1 MRKLLGV
8 FLSMTLA
15 VSMLA
20 GCGGGQTA
28 PAADQNTESAEAEA
42 EPAAE
47 ETEAEPA
54 AEADAAAE
62 QTEAEPAAEQTDAAA
77 ADQADAAAG
86 GTVADMTAAADGQAL
101 ASFTVF
107 NGGGLKEPEAM
118 EEPDEMSQEDTDR
131 LDRAMRAYV
140 PPADSLLK
148 NQAENYYY
156 YNQMNKQEQQIYD
169 ALLMCATDPT
179 DTDNAVMATISV
191 DPRTQEF
198 AEMEF
203 KAYYGMLYDHPEL
216 FWLYNGS
223 ECDISVGAPYVQP
236 GDGTYNVYF
245 FYQEPYEDFE
255 EKMTA
260 FNDAADAF
268 LEDIDLEASDMEI
281 AKAIHDKLIETV
293 TYDTPVMYDDTE
305 AGFRNLA
312 HTAYGALVA
321 DSDGNENYAV
331 CDGYSQAYVYLLQQA
346 GIDATVIVGIAGS
359 DKENSGGHA
368 WTVVNLDG
376 DWYEVDSTWDDAGT
390 LDEQLEGIKDTDAYS
405 YGYFKEALT
414 DPDYRNKIQHY
425 LCNLT
430 TPEITDF
437 KVDDFFA
444 YQSKD
449 MRHTFTL
456 LGDSIH
462 IRAGEDTGGYDVY
475 GLVINMAP
483 IAYGTTYKILVR

>member
-15 VSMLA
+15 ASMLA
-20 GCGGGQTA
+20 GCGGSQAA
-28 PAADQNTESAEAEA
+28 PAANQSAEETAEAEA

-47 ETEAEPA
+47 ET
-54 AEADAAAE
+54 EADAAAE
-62 QTEAEPAAEQTDAAA
+62 QTEAEPAADQADAAA
-77 ADQADAAAG
+77 EQTDAAAG
-86 GTVADMTAAADGQAL
+86 GTVAEVADMTDAADGQAL
-101 ASFTVF
+101 ASLNLF
-107 NGGGLKEPEAM
+107 NGGGLKEPEPI

-148 NQAENYYY
+148 NQAENFYY
-156 YNQMNKQEQQIYD
+156 YNQMSKQEQQIYD

-203 KAYYGMLYDHPEL
+203 KAYYAMLYDHPEL

-268 LEDIDLEASDMEI
+268 LEDIDLSASDMEI
-281 AKAIHDKLIETV
+281 AKAIHDKLVETV

-305 AGFRNLA
+305 AGFKNLA

-321 DSDGNENYAV
+321 DSDGNANHAV

-346 GIDATVIVGIAGS
+346 GIDATVIVGIAGT

-390 LDEQLEGIKDTDAYS
+390 LDEQIDGIKDKDAFS
-405 YGYFKEALT
+405 YGYYFEAAT
-414 DPDYRNKIQHY
+414 DPDYRNKLQHY

-437 KVDDFFA
+437 KADDF
-444 YQSKD
+444 YYYTTKD
-449 MRHTFTL
+449 MRFQL
-456 LGDSIH
+456 SLIGDSIH
-462 IRAGEDTGGYDVY
+462 IRAGQDTGGYDIY
-475 GLVINMAP
+475 GLVVDMAP